1 MRRFLTA
8 LAIGIFAVVAVPRVS
23 RAQTAGNSRLM
34 APASQYEVLN
44 PWAEV
49 DPTPLTGLSPR
60 VESLAGKKIGL
71 FANFKRAAMPIALSI
86 ETRMRAMYPDATT
99 SIFDSRLPNVTE
111 TETKNR
117 DKFIAWIKGVDAVV
131 AVVDHK

>member
-1 MRRFLTA
+1 MRRYLMA
-8 LAIGIFAVVAVPRVS
+8 LAIGIFAAFTVQDVS
-23 RAQTAGNSRLM
+23 RAQTAGNSKLR
-34 APASQYEVLN
+34 AQEGQYEVLN

-49 DPTPLTGLSPR
+49 DPIPLRGISPR
-60 VESLAGKKIGL
+60 VESLAGKRIGL
-71 FANFKRAAMPIALSI
+71 FSNFKRAAMPITLSI
-86 ETRMRAMYPDATT
+86 EKRLRAMYPDATT

-131 AVVDHK
+131 AVVGD